1 MTVEQITHHFLAHR
15 NVTNELINKIEAG
28 HYEYKPAPTSM
39 SAFELSTHILTS
51 FYVFASVVKSGDLSP
66 LGQKADFSG
75 KSLSDLAA
83 EYTQK
88 TVDVLRSLSEDDLN
102 KTIDATAAFG
112 RKLPEVNFYKWPLT
126 MKFIIKEIYTSTYVR
141 WVIQIFL
148 YLFSSV
154 NGYKIVRACKRPS

>member
-39 SAFELSTHILTS
+39 SAFDLSTHILTS
-51 FYVFASVVKSGDLSP
+51 FYAFASVVKSGDLSP

-83 EYTQK
+83 EYTKK

-112 RKLPEVNFYKWPLT
+112 RKLSGRQLLQ
-126 MKFIIKEIYTSTYVR
+126 MAIDHEIHHKGNLYVYVR
-141 WVIQIFL
+141 EMGHTDL
-148 YLFSSV
+148 PLFV
-154 NGYKIVRACKRPS
+154 QFG